1 MFQSADCGKVLTSAM
16 ATGKCFTDLPDEVLL
31 KIFSNLNI
39 EDLAMSVHH
48 VNSHWKNVSQ
58 DGSLWKNKTFS
69 PEYKMSDE
77 EIAGHLINMP
87 ALQAFSLSR
96 GTNTKITVD
105 TLCKYCRDIRHL
117 QLHRLSNSELLY
129 ILKNIPN
136 LETLAVCVPDQ
147 MDQLYF
153 ADLVGQFQKLKKL
166 SFIEAGRYTDGNGI
180 LRTICSTI
188 ADGVLRAIAD
198 GCPSLHSLY
207 IGHGCKFQNQDIEY
221 FLQTKGQQLLSFSF
235 RICISFAAHRLL
247 TECVNLEYLQYEHY
261 QFDQSITYLQLL
273 SKLSKL
279 RNLTLVGCREGKTR
293 TVSNIFKNQSLSKLI
308 TLHMYY
314 CDDLDGTSLAVIL
327 TNCPQLQS
335 FTLRESE
342 FTDCGFQY
350 IGICKNLQ
358 FLDIGFSFFI
368 TDKSMEYVGAGCP
381 NLNHLDIGV
390 CPQLTD
396 KSVEYV
402 CTGCPKLKFL
412 AIQECP
418 KMTDD
423 VIKHI
428 CKSKKLN
435 VLRLAWNAHLL
446 GTHFLLIPSNLV
458 HLTELDVHSCLSLD
472 KNRMDKLK
480 EEMPHLNIILN
491 YAHSKQT

>member
-1 MFQSADCGKVLTSAM
+1 
-16 ATGKCFTDLPDEVLL
+16 
-31 KIFSNLNI
+31 
-39 EDLAMSVHH
+39 
-48 VNSHWKNVSQ
+48 
-58 DGSLWKNKTFS
+58 
-69 PEYKMSDE
+69 
-77 EIAGHLINMP
+77 
-87 ALQAFSLSR
+87 
-96 GTNTKITVD
+96 
-105 TLCKYCRDIRHL
+105 
-117 QLHRLSNSELLY
+117 
-129 ILKNIPN
+129 
-136 LETLAVCVPDQ
+136 
-147 MDQLYF
+147 MDQLHF

-166 SFIEAGRYTDGNGI
+166 RFIEAGR
-180 LRTICSTI
+180 STI
-188 ADGVLRAIAD
+188 VDGVLRAIAD
-198 GCPSLHSLY
+198 GCPSLRGLV
-207 IGHGCKFQNQDIEY
+207 IGRSEFQSQDIEY

-235 RICISFAAHRLL
+235 RICISYAAHRLL
-247 TECVNLEYLQYEHY
+247 TECVNLEHLNYHHY
-261 QFDQSITYLQLL
+261 HADLSSTYLQHL

-279 RNLTLVGCREGKTR
+279 RNLTLGGCREGETR

-308 TLHMYY
+308 TLRMYFG
-314 CDDLDGTSLAVIL
+314 DDLDGTSLTVIL
-327 TNCPQLQS
+327 TNCPQLRS
-335 FTLRESE
+335 FTLRDSD

-358 FLDIGFSFFI
+358 FLDISCTLFI

-381 NLNHLDIGV
+381 NLSHLDIGF

-412 AIQECP
+412 AIQECL

-423 VIKHI
+423 VMKHI

-435 VLRLAWNAHLL
+435 VLRLAWNSHLL

-458 HLTELDVHSCLSLD
+458 HLTELDVHCCLSLD

-491 YAHSKQT
+491 YTHSKET